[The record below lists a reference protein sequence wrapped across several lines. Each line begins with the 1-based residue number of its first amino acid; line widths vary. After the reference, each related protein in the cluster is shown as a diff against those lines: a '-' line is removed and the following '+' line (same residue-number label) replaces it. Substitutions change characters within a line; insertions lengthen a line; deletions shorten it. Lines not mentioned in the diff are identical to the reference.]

1 MCIFLKEQKADRITA
16 ETKGVAH
23 MKTMKVNDIV
33 TAALGIALV
42 FLATWLLKVPNGI
55 QGYFNLG
62 DGFLLLFA
70 SVLNPFLAF
79 MVGGVGSALADI
91 TGGYGMYALFTLLIK
106 GMEAVLVSWL
116 VCRGRSSFRYVA
128 YILGGLLMVGGY
140 FLADAYINQSWQ
152 LSLTGIPGNLVQA
165 AAGYV
170 IALAAYPLL
179 QKRMHRHPDMHHK
192 TV

>member
-1 MCIFLKEQKADRITA
+1 
-16 ETKGVAH
+16 
-23 MKTMKVNDIV
+23 
-33 TAALGIALV
+33 
-42 FLATWLLKVPNGI
+42 
-55 QGYFNLG
+55 

-165 AAGYV
+165 AAGYA

>member
-1 MCIFLKEQKADRITA
+1 M
-16 ETKGVAH
+16 
-23 MKTMKVNDIV
+23 
-33 TAALGIALV
+33 
-42 FLATWLLKVPNGI
+42 
-55 QGYFNLG
+55 
-62 DGFLLLFA
+62 LFR
-70 SVLNPFLAF
+70 S
-79 MVGGVGSALADI
+79 
-91 TGGYGMYALFTLLIK
+91 YALFTLLIK

-165 AAGYV
+165 AAGYA

>member
-1 MCIFLKEQKADRITA
+1 MKAMDV
-16 ETKGVAH
+16 K
-23 MKTMKVNDIV
+23 DIV

-42 FLATWLLKVPNGI
+42 FLATWLFKVPNGI

-79 MVGGVGSALADI
+79 MVGGVGSALADLS
-91 TGGYGMYALFTLLIK
+91 GGYGMYAIFTLLIK

-128 YILGGLLMVGGY
+128 YIH
-140 FLADAYINQSWQ
+140 QSWQ
-152 LSLTGIPGNLVQA
+152 LSLTGIPGNLIQA

-179 QKRMHRHPDMHHK
+179 QKRMHRHPDMHHGA
-192 TV
+192 V

>member
-1 MCIFLKEQKADRITA
+1 
-16 ETKGVAH
+16 

-33 TAALGIALV
+33 TSALGIALV

-62 DGFLLLFA
+62 DGFILLFA

>member
-1 MCIFLKEQKADRITA
+1 
-16 ETKGVAH
+16 

-128 YILGGLLMVGGY
+128 YILGGLFCCGCIY
-140 FLADAYINQSWQ
+140 QSK
-152 LSLTGIPGNLVQA
+152 
-165 AAGYV
+165 
-170 IALAAYPLL
+170 LAAFTDRYPGESGTGRSRLCHCTGSL
-179 QKRMHRHPDMHHK
+179 SSPAKKDAQASGYAS
-192 TV
+192 

>member
-1 MCIFLKEQKADRITA
+1 
-16 ETKGVAH
+16 

-62 DGFLLLFA
+62 DGFILLFA

-128 YILGGLLMVGGY
+128 YIPVSYTHLDVYKRQDIETTLGTYGHLYPNSNFEVARKLKGV
-140 FLADAYINQSWQ
+140 INYQPVETVKNDNSHF
-152 LSLTGIPGNLVQA
+152 GF
-165 AAGYV
+165 
-170 IALAAYPLL
+170 
-179 QKRMHRHPDMHHK
+179 HRKNKEINAITMQ
-192 TV
+192 

>member
-1 MCIFLKEQKADRITA
+1 MYLHSFTA
-16 ETKGVAH
+16 
-23 MKTMKVNDIV
+23 
-33 TAALGIALV
+33 
-42 FLATWLLKVPNGI
+42 
-55 QGYFNLG
+55 
-62 DGFLLLFA
+62 
-70 SVLNPFLAF
+70 
-79 MVGGVGSALADI
+79 
-91 TGGYGMYALFTLLIK
+91 
-106 GMEAVLVSWL
+106 VSYTHL
-116 VCRGRSSFRYVA
+116 DVYKRQSFRYVA

>member
-1 MCIFLKEQKADRITA
+1 
-16 ETKGVAH
+16 

-128 YILGGLLMVGGY
+128 YILGGLLMV
-140 FLADAYINQSWQ
+140 DAYINQSWQ

-179 QKRMHRHPDMHHK
+179 QKKDAQASGYAS
-192 TV
+192 